1 MHRLHG
7 DDLAGHVLAQEDW
20 DVVRLPAIAEADELH
35 RVETVFGRQCFG
47 RKAGEALQ
55 PEREPP
61 EMLAQLRRTLGE
73 YNFAGQYQQAPSPQ
87 GGGMIKADGSGAMR
101 RMSGRRSSTGSCR
114 AGTPPT
120 RPESSAI
127 LACARAGASRARI
140 FILHVLRRRMEYPE
154 LKRAVCEQCQAF
166 EASVVL
172 IEDRP
177 RAPS

>member
-1 MHRLHG
+1 
-7 DDLAGHVLAQEDW
+7 
-20 DVVRLPAIAEADELH
+20 VRLPAIAEADELH

-114 AGTPPT
+114 AGTPPNK
-120 RPESSAI
+120 
-127 LACARAGASRARI
+127 ARELSDFSVCKSWGI
-140 FILHVLRRRMEYPE
+140 KGKDLYLLHVLRRRMEYPE